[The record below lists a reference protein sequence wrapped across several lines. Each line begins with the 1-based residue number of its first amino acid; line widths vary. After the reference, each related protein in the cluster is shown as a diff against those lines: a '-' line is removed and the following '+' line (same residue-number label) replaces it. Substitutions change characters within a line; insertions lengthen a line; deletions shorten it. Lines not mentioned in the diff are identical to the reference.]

1 MGQFQSQILGATQ
14 NVAHAALG
22 MGLLGGEFEKGVKES
37 VKEFQDYTG
46 ERTTDVQ
53 KQDFNTYVKGS
64 DVSLKD
70 EDIAEELE
78 EDIPEGGYTQA
89 DYIRAY
95 AKTIGEAQMRDL
107 QEFGQRIISNYHQ
120 LNIGIKRKKGGKK

>member
-46 ERTTDVQ
+46 ELTTDVQ
-53 KQDFNTYVKGS
+53 KKDFNTYVKGS
-64 DVSLKD
+64 NTSLSD
-70 EDIAEELE
+70 EDIAEQLE
-78 EDIPEGGYTQA
+78 EKVPEGGFTQA

-95 AKTIGEAQMRDL
+95 AKTIGEEQMRSLKD
-107 QEFGQRIISNYHQ
+107 FGDRIISNYHQ